1 MSVDM
6 SVDVAKPVRL
16 GRQHRLAAIVRTSL
30 ARFQLW
36 RGIDGS
42 VADNRN
48 AQYAFALFTVIA
60 ASLASSLIATLV
72 GHFMNFP
79 FYAAVAA
86 SAWFGTRAGCVSL
99 FLSILVVGD
108 VCTPP
113 LFDLHVDPNELPSF
127 VAFVLFAVTCLAWS
141 SQHGF
146 THRQLEATVRE
157 RTSELRRTNA
167 ALQVQIAEREAA
179 DKQRRRTERALR
191 DAEVELARALRLAT
205 VAEIAAA
212 IAHEINQPLGAIATN
227 GAACSRAISQHPP
240 MLDLARDATACII
253 ADAHRAGD
261 VILRIRGLFNKE
273 RPKWMLLNVDEVV
286 QQVIKMS
293 RGAADRSGAIV
304 ITEFSASPA
313 LVMGDP
319 IQVQQVLLNLVTNA
333 LDSMA
338 EIDNRPR
345 LLTIRTDI
353 VAAEVVKVTVE
364 DTGHGIDAEQIPI
377 IFAGFYTTKPSGIG
391 IGLSI
396 SRSIAEAHGGSLSVL
411 PSNCGARFTFTLP
424 LARMPSSISKTARG
438 DVTRGKKYTEKGAVP
453 GSRET

>member
-1 MSVDM
+1 M
-6 SVDVAKPVRL
+6 SVDVAKPYGH
-16 GRQHRLAAIVRTSL
+16 GRQHRLVAIVRTSL

-36 RGIDGS
+36 RGVDGS
-42 VADNRN
+42 PADNRN
-48 AQYAFALFTVIA
+48 AQYVFALFTVIG
-60 ASLASSLIATLV
+60 ASLASWLIAILV
-72 GHFMNFP
+72 GRFMNFP

-86 SAWFGTRAGCVSL
+86 SAWFGTRAGCLSL
-99 FLSILVVGD
+99 SLSILVVGD

-113 LFDLHVDPNELPSF
+113 LFDLHVDPKEVPSF
-127 VAFVLFAVTCLAWS
+127 VAFVLFAITCLAWS

-146 THRQLEATVRE
+146 THRLLEATVRE
-157 RTSELRRTNA
+157 RTRELRLTNA

-179 DKQRRRTERALR
+179 DKQRRQTERALR

-205 VAEIAAA
+205 VSEISAA
-212 IAHEINQPLGAIATN
+212 IAHEINQQLGAIAAN
-227 GAACSRAISQHPP
+227 GAACSRAISQNPP

-273 RPKWMLLNVDEVV
+273 HPKWTLLNVNEVV

-293 RGAADRSGAIV
+293 WGAVDRSGAMV
-304 ITEFSASPA
+304 ITELSASPA

-319 IQVQQVLLNLVTNA
+319 VQVQQVLVNLVTNA

-338 EIDNRPR
+338 EINNRPR

-353 VAAEVVKVTVE
+353 VGAEMVEVTVE
-364 DTGHGIDAEQIPI
+364 DVGHGIDAEQIPI
-377 IFAGFYTTKPSGIG
+377 IFSGFYTTKPSGIG

-396 SRSIAEAHGGSLSVL
+396 SRSIAEAHGGSLSVSA
-411 PSNCGARFTFTLP
+411 SNCGAKFTFSLP
-424 LARMPSSISKTARG
+424 LARASSNTSKTARSR
-438 DVTRGKKYTEKGAVP
+438 VTRGKKYPKGRPSA
-453 GSRET
+453 